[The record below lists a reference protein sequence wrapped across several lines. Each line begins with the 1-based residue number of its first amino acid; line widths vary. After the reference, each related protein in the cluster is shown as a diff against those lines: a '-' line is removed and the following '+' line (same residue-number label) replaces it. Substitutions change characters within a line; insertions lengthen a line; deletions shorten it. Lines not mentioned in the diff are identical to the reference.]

1 MSEIEHNKN
10 EGPSSRPTR
19 SRFNFSNAHFDVSDE
34 KLPDKHEQS
43 SDRRPS
49 HRNRIRHVEKSG
61 PLIFNVAQLLRDHDG
76 ATRDYDYAQ
85 DQLHLNDPLEDEE
98 EATSSEATNIKGHI
112 RFTKVRHEV
121 LTQGPGSADV
131 TLNCV
136 RCLNDYQQHLDYT
149 VEEVF
154 QPTIDLITGLPPKLD
169 APEDEADLKIDSNHL
184 LDLGEAIRQQIL
196 VSVPMQPIC
205 REDCPGLYE
214 YLDKINAD
222 FEEAVAEAETEEDE
236 LPADPRWTALSKL
249 KLDQ

>member
-10 EGPSSRPTR
+10 EEPLPRSTR
-19 SRFNFSNAHFDVSDE
+19 SRFNFSNTHFDQEFS
-34 KLPDKHEQS
+34 DKHEQ
-43 SDRRPS
+43 RKPL

-85 DQLHLNDPLEDEE
+85 DQLHLNDPLEDDEE
-98 EATSSEATNIKGHI
+98 STRNEATNIKGHV
-112 RFTKVRHEV
+112 RFTKVRHEI

-136 RCLNDYQQHLDYT
+136 RCLNDYQQHLDYI

-196 VSVPMQPIC
+196 VSLPMQPIC

-214 YLDKINAD
+214 YLDKVNAD
-222 FEEAVAEAETEEDE
+222 FEEAVAEVEEDDQ
-236 LPADPRWTALSKL
+236 PADPRWTALSKL